1 MFTLINISNMVKSLQ
16 KLGKK
21 AYRKIKKFRKDNN
34 SNLNTI
40 VVCISVIMVWRW
52 IWDLLD
58 MYVFPNTPLLSDLL
72 CITLWIAILLIDDWK
87 LSELW
92 DDWP

>member
-1 MFTLINISNMVKSLQ
+1 M
-16 KLGKK
+16 K
-21 AYRKIKKFRKDNN
+21 ALKRLWKWIFRRIKRFRKDNN

-72 CITLWIAILLIDDWK
+72 CIVLWIAILLIDDWK
-87 LSELW
+87 LNELG
-92 DDWP
+92 DDQP

>member
-1 MFTLINISNMVKSLQ
+1 M
-16 KLGKK
+16 K
-21 AYRKIKKFRKDNN
+21 ALKRLWKRIFRRIKRFRKDNN

-58 MYVFPNTPLLSDLL
+58 YYVFPNNPLLSDVL
-72 CITLWIAILLIDDWK
+72 CIMLWIAVLLIDDWK
-87 LSELW
+87 LGELA
-92 DDWP
+92 DDSPKA